1 MCFEKRGQGEGQ
13 KMKVSIQNFK
23 YVKKTKVQPLTNLL

>member
-13 KMKVSIQNFK
+13 KIKVVVVHVYSKIKFVIN
-23 YVKKTKVQPLTNLL
+23 KT